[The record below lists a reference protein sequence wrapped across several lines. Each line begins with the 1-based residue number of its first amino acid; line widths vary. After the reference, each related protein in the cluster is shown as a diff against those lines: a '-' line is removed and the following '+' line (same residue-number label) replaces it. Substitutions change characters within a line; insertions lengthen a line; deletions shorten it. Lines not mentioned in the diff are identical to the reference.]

1 MSLNIKPITRE
12 IHDKFKASFDCGNLR
27 LNSFF
32 SGPESLDIGIGK
44 TYVFLSDDE
53 TALLGY
59 YNLTTGMINEVDNPR
74 NRIGGAVHINCFAL
88 DNEYHGLLQDYDRN
102 GKSVKLSDIFFRQC
116 IETILSLR
124 NEIGF
129 TFITL
134 SSTKEG
140 YSLYKRAMFEELDE
154 DMFIAEK
161 EMEQDGCV
169 AMYYPLDIEE

>member
-1 MSLNIKPITRE
+1 
-12 IHDKFKASFDCGNLR
+12 
-27 LNSFF
+27 
-32 SGPESLDIGIGK
+32 
-44 TYVFLSDDE
+44 
-53 TALLGY
+53 
-59 YNLTTGMINEVDNPR
+59 MINEVDNPR

-102 GKSVKLSDIFFRQC
+102 GNSVKLSDIFFRQC

-134 SSTKEG
+134 SSTKEE

>member
-12 IHDKFKASFDCGNLR
+12 IHDKFMDSFDCGNLR
-27 LNSFF
+27 LNLFF
-32 SGPESLDIGIGK
+32 NGSESLDTGIGK
-44 TYVFLSDDE
+44 TYVFLSEDE
-53 TALLGY
+53 SVMLGY
-59 YNLTTGMINEVDNPR
+59 YNLTTGMINDVDNPR

-88 DNEYHGLLQDYDRN
+88 DNRYHGLLQDYDSN
-102 GKSVKLSDIFFRQC
+102 GNSIKLSDIFFRQC

-124 NEIGF
+124 DRIGF

-134 SSTKEG
+134 SSTREG

-161 EMEQDGCV
+161 DMEQDGCIE
-169 AMYYPLDIEE
+169 MYYPLDIEG